1 MDWRLVKNSKI
12 KNGFG
17 QDLHDLQDGNS
28 RTRTRART
36 RERNLVKPDTFTGT
50 FTFTGQANRILL
62 ILSKT
67 VFDLVKGHKMFR
79 FTDH

>member
-1 MDWRLVKNSKI
+1 MIPVESLKGKFR
-12 KNGFG
+12 

-28 RTRTRART
+28 RTRTRT
-36 RERNLVKPDTFTGT
+36 RERNLLKPDTFTGT

-67 VFDLVKGHKMFR
+67 VFDLVKDHKMFR